1 MSHPY
6 KKYAHTKDPKWVKG
20 VEKFVEKAIAEDT
33 DATIRNYGG
42 DKAITDKAT
51 YQRKGK

>member
-1 MSHPY
+1 MHPY

-20 VEKFVEKAIAEDT
+20 VEKFVEKASAEDT
-33 DATIRNYGG
+33 DQTIKNYGG
-42 DKAITDKAT
+42 DKAILDKAT